1 VRLVLG
7 LGNPGLEYAWTR
19 HNIGWLVVDALLEE
33 VGDVPSSE
41 TRRLR
46 RWGPFELEGST
57 VIAVKPLTYMNRS
70 GLALYE
76 LPGVFLDNPRRILVV
91 YDDMAL
97 PFGRLRLRKNGSA
110 GGHNGMK
117 SVLSVLGTLDVPR
130 LRIGVAGANQPSD
143 MARYVTSPFR
153 PHEMKALPNI
163 LDRAVETIRLWA
175 ADEWDKAMQKAN
187 SPNPG
192 EEDED
197 KG

>member
-1 VRLVLG
+1 MRLVLG
-7 LGNPGLEYAWTR
+7 LGNPGPEYAWTR

-33 VGDVPSSE
+33 VGDVSSSE

-46 RWGPFELEGST
+46 RWGPFELEGSR

-76 LPGVFLDNPRRILVV
+76 LPGDFLENPRRILVV

-130 LRIGVAGANQPSD
+130 LRIGIAGANQPRD
-143 MARYVTSPFR
+143 MAQYVTSPFR

-163 LDRAVETIRLWA
+163 LDRAVETIRLWV

-197 KG
+197 SR